1 MLRKNCPTTPLSEML
16 FNEKGNTLERFI
28 NEVNSEDR
36 NAISRFIHDF
46 ISWLNARL
54 KGEKVSLKIVKLE
67 NRFAAVL
74 RNVDNTNAQKNNT
87 INYGDVQYSL
97 REIVG
102 IDGTNYGVG
111 VYLDSQKLDGL
122 SEEERVE
129 KVREHI
135 KKLGGHPFSAFDN
148 DGNEVKIKVAPKTKY
163 MNEKGKWERA
173 NRHLTNFV
181 IEKEKQESLI
191 LIDEIISA
199 ATFKEQEP
207 AKHNHGWLDNNGQNE
222 WDVWTTYIQD
232 KENTIWEAKLK
243 VTNTTNGEKVLYDV
257 HPIEKVGPGR
267 TMPEKPTENKIP
279 QDTTESQELF
289 SDRDKA
295 YMDAVNNG
303 DMEAAQRMVDKFNR
317 GLKKTSLII
326 IKLLF
331 YYITI
336 IDLLAAR

>member
-1 MLRKNCPTTPLSEML
+1 
-16 FNEKGNTLERFI
+16 
-28 NEVNSEDR
+28 
-36 NAISRFIHDF
+36 
-46 ISWLNARL
+46 
-54 KGEKVSLKIVKLE
+54 
-67 NRFAAVL
+67 
-74 RNVDNTNAQKNNT
+74 
-87 INYGDVQYSL
+87 
-97 REIVG
+97 
-102 IDGTNYGVG
+102 
-111 VYLDSQKLDGL
+111 
-122 SEEERVE
+122 
-129 KVREHI
+129 
-135 KKLGGHPFSAFDN
+135 
-148 DGNEVKIKVAPKTKY
+148 
-163 MNEKGKWERA
+163 
-173 NRHLTNFV
+173 
-181 IEKEKQESLI
+181 
-191 LIDEIISA
+191 SA

-279 QDTTESQELF
+279 QDTTESQEQ
-289 SDRDKA
+289 DAA
-295 YMDAVNNG
+295 YIDAVNKG